1 MIADDALETSIVEHA
16 TKRAG
21 RRLTSQEIA
30 IISLHLLRQQQH
42 APARDRTAAIL
53 LRLAARANPY
63 GSNVAE
69 IIEARR
75 QAVRLRVESELAA
88 LLTHLGAFTR
98 HQIPLPLIIS
108 CEKYLPKAL
117 EAASRLANVYFG
129 LAPIVV
135 RGDLGQK
142 DEAFADG
149 ILTLPVADS
158 YEALPR
164 KVFETLLFF
173 EALGAPHGVLK
184 IDDDLRLTSDAPLD
198 LERIQTAFAGADYM
212 GIALA
217 SVFHDRAWHYGKCA
231 TPVNAVYGKPFVAP
245 WARGALYFLSQNAL
259 SLLCAHYVR
268 FPGCLDGELY
278 EDKAVGDTLFHLGLR
293 LTNRP
298 LEQILNISTDA
309 PERALDA
316 ADEAV
321 A

>member
-1 MIADDALETSIVEHA
+1 MIADDELEASIIEHA
-16 TKRAG
+16 TRRAG
-21 RRLTSQEIA
+21 RRLTSQELA

-53 LRLAARANPY
+53 LRLAAKANPY

-75 QAVRLRVESELAA
+75 QAVRLRAESELPA
-88 LLTHLGAFTR
+88 LLTHLDAFAR
-98 HQIPLPLIIS
+98 HQVPVPLIVS
-108 CEKYLPKAL
+108 CEKYLPKAI
-117 EAASRLANVYFG
+117 EAASRLTGVYFG
-129 LAPIVV
+129 LRPIII
-135 RGDLGQK
+135 RGGLDQK
-142 DEAFADG
+142 DEAFGDG

-158 YEALPR
+158 YEALPH
-164 KVFETLLFF
+164 KVFETFLFF
-173 EALGAPHGVLK
+173 EALGTPQGVLK
-184 IDDDLRLTSDAPLD
+184 IDDDLCLASDTPLD
-198 LERIQTAFAGADYM
+198 LERVQTAFAGVDYM

-231 TPVNAVYGKPFVAP
+231 APVAALYGKPFVAP
-245 WARGALYFLSQNAL
+245 WARGALYFLSQSAL
-259 SLLCAHYVR
+259 SLLCTHYVR

-278 EDKAVGDTLFHLGLR
+278 EDKAVGDTLFQLGLR

-298 LEQILNISTDA
+298 LEQVLNISTDA
-309 PERALDA
+309 PERAIDA